1 MEVIDISQKFL
12 QFTDHWSPKIIAQM
26 NDNHIKLVKIQGE
39 FIWHSHPDTDEV
51 FVVVE
56 GAMGIHLRDKDVK
69 LKAGQICVVPKG
81 VEHKPYAEN
90 ECHVMLIE
98 PAGTVNTG
106 DRGGEYTA
114 STEEWI

>member
-12 QFTDHWSPKIIAQM
+12 QFTDHWSPKIVAQM

-39 FIWHSHPDTDEV
+39 FIWHSHPETDEV
-51 FVVVE
+51 FFVIE
-56 GAMGIHLRDKDVK
+56 GSMGIHLRDRDVE
-69 LKAGQICVVPKG
+69 LKTGQICVVPRG
-81 VEHKPYAEN
+81 IEHKPYAEN

-98 PAGTVNTG
+98 PAGTANTG
-106 DRGGEYTA
+106 DAGGERTA